1 MNESV
6 FITVKKEI
14 HSFVLRPLQIEQWR
28 QQIPDVKSCGPN
40 SVQEEDIGGLHPRP
54 RHASDGRW

>member
-6 FITVKKEI
+6 FVTVKKET

-28 QQIPDVKSCGPN
+28 QQIRDVKSCSPKN
-40 SVQEEDIGGLHPRP
+40 VQEEDVKGLHPRP